1 VFGFSIFIARKKIL
15 AIFSEERGIGM
26 NYSLDTNQSSE
37 LLWALCRD
45 VETLRASDGKK
56 YVYFRLRKLS
66 ELPVVKYILKS
77 NGVKSNL
84 HFTRYYKTDF
94 GFKTLIVR
102 ASLWNSEN
110 DLLKNVK
117 SKRSADK
124 KAVAKKVPCVFPL
137 LSRGLK
143 NRVIANLHENV
154 K

>member
-1 VFGFSIFIARKKIL
+1 
-15 AIFSEERGIGM
+15 M
-26 NYSLDTNQSSE
+26 NYSLDINQSSE

-45 VETLRASDGKK
+45 IETLKASDGKK

-66 ELPVVKYILKS
+66 ELPVVMYILKS
-77 NGVKSNL
+77 NYVKSCL

-124 KAVAKKVPCVFPL
+124 KTVGKKVPCVFPL
-137 LSRGLK
+137 LPRRLK

>member
-1 VFGFSIFIARKKIL
+1 
-15 AIFSEERGIGM
+15 M
-26 NYSLDTNQSSE
+26 NYSLDENQSSE

-56 YVYFRLRKLS
+56 YVYFRLRQLS

-94 GFKTLIVR
+94 GFRTLIVR
-102 ASLWNSEN
+102 APFVNNNFLQ
-110 DLLKNVK
+110 NVK

-124 KAVAKKVPCVFPL
+124 KAVGKKVPCVFPL
-137 LSRGLK
+137 LPCGLK